1 MKNYREIEASRNTRL
16 WVTQV
21 IIPIATLATSVLVL
35 VPEAGEATVKSLG
48 KAKDSIKN
56 ALTKK
61 DKESKSEPRNI
72 IRIDAQSRD
81 EALIALEIMAKEL
94 LENDKSSGP
103 VRKSIRAKKS

>member
-21 IIPIATLATSVLVL
+21 VLPVATLATSVMVL
-35 VPEAGEATVKSLG
+35 APEIREATAKSLG
-48 KAKDSIKN
+48 KAKDSVKN
-56 ALTKK
+56 VFTKK
-61 DKESKSEPRNI
+61 EKEAKSEPRNI
-72 IRIDAQSRD
+72 IRIDAQNRE

-103 VRKSIRAKKS
+103 ICKSIRSKKS

>member
-1 MKNYREIEASRNTRL
+1 MKSYREIEASRNTRL

-21 IIPIATLATSVLVL
+21 IIPVATLATSVMVA
-35 VPEAGEATVKSLG
+35 VPEIRKATVKSLG
-48 KAKDSIKN
+48 KAKDSVKN

-72 IRIDAQSRD
+72 IRIDAQSRE

-94 LENDKSSGP
+94 LETDKSSGP
-103 VRKSIRAKKS
+103 VRKTIRSKKS